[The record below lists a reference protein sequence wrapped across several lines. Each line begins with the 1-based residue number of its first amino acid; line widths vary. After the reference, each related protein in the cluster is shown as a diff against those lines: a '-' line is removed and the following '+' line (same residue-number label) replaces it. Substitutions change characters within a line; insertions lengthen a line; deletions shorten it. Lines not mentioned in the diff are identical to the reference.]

1 MFQALQLRWP
11 ESIVGVDLVLKG
23 NYNETMASITV
34 RNIPN
39 DLLKKIRELSSLE
52 RRSVNSEILTILE
65 RGTYGEYE
73 DKLKKR
79 KYLSKETQIEIWK
92 RLAGTWDDSRS
103 AKEIIEDIYSH
114 RTAGRGVVL

>member
-1 MFQALQLRWP
+1 MFQAFQVRWP
-11 ESIVGVDLVLKG
+11 KNVVGVELVPKRH
-23 NYNETMASITV
+23 YTETMASITV

-52 RRSVNSEILTILE
+52 RRSINNEILTILE

-114 RTAGRGVVL
+114 RTAGRDFVL